1 MRSSLRTHRGRF
13 RLAAR
18 AALCLAPL
26 LAAAVV
32 EADVY
37 KWIDA
42 DGHVHF
48 TDRPPPS
55 EGRLVSVGQSART
68 VTPTPTETAAE
79 PPQTTNPAVTQAP
92 ARPAAPPADA
102 AAAARLKARVAA
114 DVAAEQAAACQA
126 ARERYQHIISA
137 RHLFRSTGQS
147 DRVYLSDAEIETARI
162 QARRDVEEL
171 CGQGP

>member
-1 MRSSLRTHRGRF
+1 MRSCLRTHRGRF
-13 RLAAR
+13 RLAVR
-18 AALCLAPL
+18 AVLCLTPL

-55 EGRLVSVGQSART
+55 DGRLVSVGQSART
-68 VTPTPTETAAE
+68 VTPTETAAE

-92 ARPAAPPADA
+92 VRPAAPPPDA

-114 DVAAEQAAACQA
+114 DVAAQQAAACQA

-147 DRVYLSDAEIETARI
+147 DRVYLSDAEVEAARL

-171 CGQGP
+171 CGQEP